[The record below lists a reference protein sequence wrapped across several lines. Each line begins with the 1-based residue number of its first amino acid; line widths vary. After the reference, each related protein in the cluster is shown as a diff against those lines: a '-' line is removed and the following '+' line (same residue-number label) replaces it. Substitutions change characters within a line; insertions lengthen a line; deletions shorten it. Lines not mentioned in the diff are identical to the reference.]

1 MIFTLFVFLV
11 VLLVLVLAHEA
22 GHFFVARRFGVKVR
36 EFGFGF
42 PPRIYAWLRHGT
54 EYSINAIPLGG
65 FVSLKGED
73 GADAE
78 DHDSFAHKK
87 AWQRV
92 LILLAGVVMNALLAY
107 VFTTIALGVGFRGEV
122 TASDVHL
129 QARDQAV
136 TVMGVLA
143 KSPAALAGIMAGDE
157 ILQVNGHSLT
167 VAENLPKIIQA
178 AGAKPAKIILRRAGV
193 AKEISATPTEI
204 RPGFLGIG
212 VQLADVGDVRY
223 PFPYVLWQGVKD
235 CGWMI
240 KETGRALG
248 GVVGGL
254 ITKQSVGVDVAGPI
268 GIARIT
274 GAVARTGVIPLLQL
288 MALLSINLA
297 LLNVLPFPALD
308 GGRILFILLEKVLR
322 RKVRAEIER
331 AVHLVGFGLLMLLV
345 VAVTYHDIVGLFK

>member
-1 MIFTLFVFLV
+1 MIFTILVFVL
-11 VLLVLVLAHEA
+11 VLLVLVVAHEW
-22 GHFFVARRFGVKVR
+22 GHFFVARRLGVKVR

-42 PPRIYAWLRHGT
+42 PPRLYSWLRHGT
-54 EYSINAIPLGG
+54 EYSINTIPLGG

-73 GADAE
+73 GTDAA

-92 LILLAGVVMNALLAY
+92 VILLAGVAMNALLAY
-107 VFTTIALGVGFRGEV
+107 IFTTIALGVGYRGEV
-122 TASDVHL
+122 LAGDAHL

-136 TVMGVLA
+136 AVMGVLA
-143 KSPAALAGIMAGDE
+143 KSPAAAAGILAGDE
-157 ILQVNGHSLT
+157 ILRVNNQPLT
-167 VAENLPKIIQA
+167 LAENLPKIIQA
-178 AGAKPAKIILRRAGV
+178 AGAQPVQIILRRAGV
-193 AKEISATPTEI
+193 DKEIRATPTEI

-212 VQLADVGDVRY
+212 VQLANVGDVRY
-223 PFPYVLWQGVKD
+223 PFPYVLWQGAKD

-248 GVVGGL
+248 GVVSTL
-254 ITKQSVGVDVAGPI
+254 IMKQQVQADVAGPV

-308 GGRILFILLEKVLR
+308 GGRILFIFLEKVLR

-331 AVHLVGFGLLMLLV
+331 VVHLVGFGLLMLLV
-345 VAVTYHDIVGLFK
+345 LAVTYHDIIGLFK